1 MLSQD
6 QVQQIVG
13 ADAYGSDGERI
24 GSVGQVFLDDVTSE
38 PVFATVNTGLF
49 GRSETFIPLANAS
62 MSEGRLDV
70 GFDKSRVTG
79 APNVSPDD
87 GHLSPEEEQ
96 ALYDYYGIAYVG
108 DGDTFSD
115 QDTTVTDTTY
125 TTSAIS
131 DTGYDDQPG
140 SREITDDSM
149 TRSEEELRV
158 GKTSEVTG
166 RVRLRKYVVTENVT
180 ITVPVR
186 KEKAVV
192 ENVPVGEEDDGDYGE
207 VLEGVAVSEGSPD
220 IVLSEEV
227 PVVETVVRPVERVRL
242 GKEEVTEMETITD
255 EVRKERIEVEGDVVD
270 PDQGTE
276 ADRQT

>member
-1 MLSQD
+1 
-6 QVQQIVG
+6 
-13 ADAYGSDGERI
+13 
-24 GSVGQVFLDDVTSE
+24 
-38 PVFATVNTGLF
+38 
-49 GRSETFIPLANAS
+49 
-62 MSEGRLDV
+62 
-70 GFDKSRVTG
+70 
-79 APNVSPDD
+79 
-87 GHLSPEEEQ
+87 
-96 ALYDYYGIAYVG
+96 
-108 DGDTFSD
+108 
-115 QDTTVTDTTY
+115 
-125 TTSAIS
+125 
-131 DTGYDDQPG
+131 
-140 SREITDDSM
+140 M